1 MGSATSK
8 FLGGAM
14 KAQFARYFAVGAV
27 GTTVDWAIFYLL
39 AIMLGVYYQF
49 SLVFSFSIGAAA
61 NYALNKMFTF
71 RCKSRRIARQFAT
84 FLSLAVICLLLCM
97 TFMYIFVDVMGV
109 QKMWS
114 RVMTTFLMLAIGYV
128 LQKSITFNRRF
139 FS

>member
-8 FLGGAM
+8 FLGRAM

-49 SLVFSFSIGAAA
+49 SLIFSFSMGAVI
-61 NYALNKMFTF
+61 NYTLNKMFTF
-71 RCKSRRIARQFAT
+71 RCKSRRVARQFMT
-84 FLSLAVICLLLCM
+84 FFSLAVICLLLSM
-97 TFMYIFVDVMGV
+97 MFMHIFVEMTGM
-109 QKMWS
+109 QKMLS
-114 RVMTTFLMLAIGYV
+114 RVLTTFITLVIGYV